1 MKKLLIK
8 SNKTIKKALD
18 QISKTGH
25 KSLVVV
31 DKNNKLLG
39 TLSDGD
45 LRRSILKNINLLNNI
60 ANIFNKNCIKLFENH
75 FTIKKVKSIFVN
87 YKVDLIPVV
96 NKKKVLI
103 DILTWDKVF
112 NDQENINKF
121 KIAPPVVIMA
131 GGKGTRLKPFTQVLP
146 KPLVPVNNKPFIQ
159 HIAENFFKYGCNN
172 FFITV
177 NFKSKII

>member
-1 MKKLLIK
+1 M
-8 SNKTIKKALD
+8 
-18 QISKTGH
+18 
-25 KSLVVV
+25 
-31 DKNNKLLG
+31 
-39 TLSDGD
+39 
-45 LRRSILKNINLLNNI
+45 
-60 ANIFNKNCIKLFENH
+60 
-75 FTIKKVKSIFVN
+75 N

-159 HIAENFFKYGCNN
+159 HSWKFFKYGCNN

-177 NFKSKII
+177 NFKSKIIKAFFEN

>member
-45 LRRSILKNINLLNNI
+45 LRRSILKNINLQ
-60 ANIFNKNCIKLFENH
+60 
-75 FTIKKVKSIFVN
+75 
-87 YKVDLIPVV
+87 YKI
-96 NKKKVLI
+96 LI
-103 DILTWDKVF
+103 D
-112 NDQENINKF
+112 NSN
-121 KIAPPVVIMA
+121 
-131 GGKGTRLKPFTQVLP
+131 
-146 KPLVPVNNKPFIQ
+146 
-159 HIAENFFKYGCNN
+159 
-172 FFITV
+172 
-177 NFKSKII
+177 

>member
-1 MKKLLIK
+1 MTYEKLLIK

-45 LRRSILKNINLLNNI
+45 LRRSILKNIDLTNNI
-60 ANIFNKNCIKLFENH
+60 FNIFNKNCIKLIENN
-75 FTIKKVKSIFVN
+75 FTNKKVKSIFVN
-87 YKVDLIPVV
+87 YKVDLIPIV
-96 NKKKVLI
+96 NKKKILI

-112 NDQENINKF
+112 NEKETIRKINL
-121 KIAPPVVIMA
+121 IAP
-131 GGKGTRLKPFTQVLP
+131 Q
-146 KPLVPVNNKPFIQ
+146 
-159 HIAENFFKYGCNN
+159 
-172 FFITV
+172 
-177 NFKSKII
+177 